1 MAGRLGNLLKAHRGE
16 ESRLSFVKRL
26 KLSYT
31 FVRSM
36 EEGLRLPSDEIIQ
49 QIATCLEIDM
59 DELIL
64 ATYCDRSAL
73 LAKAL
78 QSRGLVNPAPGEPQA
93 PLPTD
98 TGIQPSEAQ

>member
-16 ESRLSFVKRL
+16 ESRLSFVKKL
-26 KLSYT
+26 QLSYT

-49 QIATCLEIDM
+49 QISEKLEIDV

-64 ATYCDRSAL
+64 ATYCDRSSL
-73 LAKAL
+73 LSQAL
-78 QSRGLVNPAPGEPQA
+78 QARGIVSPGPAEPRA
-93 PLPTD
+93 ALPTD
-98 TGIQPSEAQ
+98 PSVPST